1 MGLGYGWLPYYQA
14 KPHLQDGSLVEV
26 DPQLN
31 IDLPLY
37 WHHWKQQSMQLNLL
51 TDLLIEQAHAV
62 MN

>member
-1 MGLGYGWLPYYQA
+1 LPYYQA

-26 DPQLN
+26 DPELN

-51 TDLLIEQAHAV
+51 TDLLIEQAHAA